1 MQEQEDMH
9 TYTHG
14 HTHSQSH
21 FLLCWIPMTTEQ
33 AESMLNIPAWCVHHG
48 PIMIQLGQ
56 FSSEDQP
63 IIDLHLFSDPQ
74 FSLSLSLSL
83 SVCPEPGLADY
94 SFPFKWVAAVLAP
107 GLHYPDCT
115 LLEQAVSHVSS
126 VPTGCV
132 QSARRQVRV

>member
-1 MQEQEDMH
+1 MH

-83 SVCPEPGLADY
+83 
-94 SFPFKWVAAVLAP
+94 
-107 GLHYPDCT
+107 
-115 LLEQAVSHVSS
+115 
-126 VPTGCV
+126 CV
-132 QSARRQVRV
+132 QSLALLIIAFHSSGWPQYWPLDYITQIAPYLSKL